1 MVVGR
6 LAGLG
11 RAGCWDRGRRSIY
24 LLLLSL
30 PPAVSDTGKN
40 DDNGDADETSD
51 DNADNSCSV
60 EGDIVVVVVV
70 TAGG

>member
-1 MVVGR
+1 M
-6 LAGLG
+6 
-11 RAGCWDRGRRSIY
+11 
-24 LLLLSL
+24 LLSL
-30 PPAVSDTGKN
+30 PPAVADTGKN